1 MNAQLAARSRTAA
14 RRVRTALL
22 NLRDLLLSAGPLA
35 FLAVGLVVLAYWWL
49 QPNPPRRVTLATG
62 PAQSAYAEFGQRY
75 RAALAAQGIEV
86 ELLESEG
93 SSANLQLLREGRA
106 DLAFVQGGTG
116 ELREED
122 EEALESLGSL
132 FVEPVW
138 IFYRADAA
146 RHAAARKKH
155 ATALNRTHLDSL
167 AQLHGLRVNVGTPGS
182 GLPNLMDKLLE
193 ANHVEP
199 QALVRTQLGQTPAT
213 VDFLAGRLDALVF
226 ASAPESLMV
235 QMLLQTPGV
244 RLMDFPQNEAYSR
257 RFPFLTPVTLP
268 RGVADLAANVPPADV
283 RLVASTTS
291 LLAREGTHPA
301 LLQLFAQSA
310 QTLHG
315 GAGWFNRARD
325 FPNTRHSELPIA
337 AEGER
342 AINGS
347 PPLLQR
353 YLPFWIANLVERM
366 WLVLGVLL
374 AAMLPLSR
382 VVPPL
387 YQFRVRSRVFRWYG
401 RLREIEDEGE
411 VGATPAQELQAQL
424 DRLEAQV
431 EKVSVPLSYADELYA
446 LRHHIQIVR
455 EKLRATAP
463 PGAPGDGTPSAQ
475 AGDSAADAPAAA
487 PGGPRPG

>member
-1 MNAQLAARSRTAA
+1 MNVMLAARSRTAA

-22 NLRDLLLSAGPLA
+22 NVRDLLLSAGPLA
-35 FLAVGLVVLAYWWL
+35 FVAVGLVVLAYWWL
-49 QPNPPRRVTLATG
+49 QPNPPRRVVLATG

-75 RAALAAQGIEV
+75 RQALAAEGIEV
-86 ELLESEG
+86 VLKESEG
-93 SSANLQLLREGRA
+93 SSANLQLLREGAA

-116 ELREED
+116 ELRPED
-122 EEALESLGSL
+122 ADTLESLGSL

-138 IFYRADAA
+138 IFYREDAA
-146 RHAAARKKH
+146 RRI
-155 ATALNRTHLDSL
+155 TPGGRLTRL

-182 GLPNLMDKLLE
+182 GLPTLVDRLLE

-199 QALVRTQLGQTPAT
+199 ARVRRTQLGQTPAT
-213 VDFLAGRLDALVF
+213 VEFLAGRLDALVF

-268 RGVADLAANVPPADV
+268 RGVADLAGDVPPSDV

-291 LLAREGTHPA
+291 LLAQGGTHPA

-401 RLREIEDEGE
+401 RLREIEDQFE
-411 VGATPAQELQAQL
+411 VGGLPPQELLAQL
-424 DRLEAQV
+424 GKLEAQV

-455 EKLRATAP
+455 QKVAGP
-463 PGAPGDGTPSAQ
+463 VSGAPGPSA
-475 AGDSAADAPAAA
+475 
-487 PGGPRPG
+487 

>member
-1 MNAQLAARSRTAA
+1 MDMNGMLAARSRTAA
-14 RRVRTALL
+14 RRLRTALL

-35 FLAVGLVVLAYWWL
+35 FVAVGLVALAYWWL

-75 RAALAAQGIEV
+75 KKALAADGIKV
-86 ELLESEG
+86 VLLESEG
-93 SSANLQLLREGRA
+93 SSANLQLLREGAA

-116 ELREED
+116 ELQPDDAET
-122 EEALESLGSL
+122 LESLGSL
-132 FVEPVW
+132 FVEPIW
-138 IFYRADAA
+138 LFYREDAA
-146 RHAAARKKH
+146 RRV
-155 ATALNRTHLDSL
+155 TPSGRLTSL
-167 AQLHGLRVNVGTPGS
+167 AQLRGLRVNVGTPGS
-182 GLPNLMDKLLE
+182 GVPTLMDRLLE
-193 ANHVEP
+193 ANRVDP
-199 QALVRTQLGQTPAT
+199 TRVRRTQLAQTPAT

-244 RLMDFPQNEAYSR
+244 RLMDFPQNEAYGR
-257 RFPFLTPVTLP
+257 RFPFLSPVTLP
-268 RGVADLAANVPPADV
+268 RGVVDLAGDVPPTDV

-301 LLQLFAQSA
+301 LLQLFAQNA

-315 GAGWFNRARD
+315 SAGWFNRARD

-353 YLPFWIANLVERM
+353 YLPFWLANLIERM

-382 VVPPL
+382 IVPPL

-401 RLREIEDEGE
+401 RLREIEDEME
-411 VGATPAQELQAQL
+411 VGQSTPQALRAQL
-424 DRLEAQV
+424 DKLEAQV
-431 EKVSVPLSYADELYA
+431 EKVSVPLSYAEELYA
-446 LRHHIQIVR
+446 LRNHIHLVR
-455 EKLRATAP
+455 RKLRP
-463 PGAPGDGTPSAQ
+463 APG
-475 AGDSAADAPAAA
+475 
-487 PGGPRPG
+487 